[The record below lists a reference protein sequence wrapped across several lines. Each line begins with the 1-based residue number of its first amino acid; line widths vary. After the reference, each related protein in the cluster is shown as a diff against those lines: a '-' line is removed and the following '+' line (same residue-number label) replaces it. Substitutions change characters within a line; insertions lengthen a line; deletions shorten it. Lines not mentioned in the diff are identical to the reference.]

1 MKALATIAN
10 GLDARMLR
18 DVLALEGLHVKL
30 AAASA
35 DARQGGAVTL
45 LIEDDEFARGQAL
58 LARWMAEH
66 PVPEAEGAPP
76 ASPSR
81 PE

>member
-66 PVPEAEGAPP
+66 PAPAPDSAPP
-76 ASPSR
+76 ASPPQS
-81 PE
+81 E

>member
-1 MKALATIAN
+1 MKTLATIAN

-30 AAASA
+30 TASAA

-45 LIEDDEFARGQAL
+45 LIEDAEFERGQAL

-66 PVPEAEGAPP
+66 PAP
-76 ASPSR
+76 ASDTASP
-81 PE
+81 PQAE

>member
-1 MKALATIAN
+1 MRILATIAN

-30 AAASA
+30 TASSA

-45 LIEDDEFARGQAL
+45 LIEDAEFERGQAL

-66 PVPEAEGAPP
+66 PAPGSDPVPPPHAE
-76 ASPSR
+76 
-81 PE
+81 

>member
-35 DARQGGAVTL
+35 DAWQGGAVTL

-66 PVPEAEGAPP
+66 PAPAPDSAPP
-76 ASPSR
+76 ASPPQS
-81 PE
+81 E

>member
-1 MKALATIAN
+1 MKTLATIAN

-30 AAASA
+30 TATAA

-45 LIEDDEFARGQAL
+45 LIEDAEFERGQAL

-66 PVPEAEGAPP
+66 PTPASGSAPP
-76 ASPSR
+76 PQA
-81 PE
+81 E